1 VEIELLVAVSA
12 ELFVVEELVVL
23 GTEALVLAWD

>member
-1 VEIELLVAVSA
+1 VEIELLVVIGA

-23 GTEALVLAWD
+23 GIGTLVLG